1 MPAGRRGC
9 GITANAPAGSEIIL
23 VLAAVEQWSGQFL
36 DDPVRAR
43 AARLI
48 AVYGFLLGLATA
60 SSHPAT
66 AACLLRQVD
75 QLMPCAGESA
85 ATLARALVEG
95 FASSPVTPRPG
106 EGYFL

>member
-9 GITANAPAGSEIIL
+9 GVTANAPAGSEIIL

-36 DDPVRAR
+36 DDPVPAR
-43 AARLI
+43 AARVV

-66 AACLLRQVD
+66 AACLLRQLD
-75 QLMPCAGESA
+75 QLMPCTGDSA
-85 ATLARALVEG
+85 AKLARALVEE
-95 FASSPVTPRPG
+95 FASSAVTPRPG
-106 EGYFL
+106 KGYFL